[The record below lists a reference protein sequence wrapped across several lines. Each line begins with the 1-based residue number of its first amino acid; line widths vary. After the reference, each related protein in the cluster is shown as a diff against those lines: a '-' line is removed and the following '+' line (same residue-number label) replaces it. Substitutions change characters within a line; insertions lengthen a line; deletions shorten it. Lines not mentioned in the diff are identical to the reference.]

1 MHIDT
6 QTQRVLDLARQMG
19 MLRPTNLQ
27 DIDIPRVV
35 LTRLTASGQLEK
47 VGRGLY
53 RLTDAPISEQE
64 SLVTIAVKVPQAV
77 FCLLT
82 ALQIHELTTQLPRQ
96 IWIAM
101 PQGSHTPKID
111 YPPVKMVQFAGEA
124 FSKGIEVIQADRV
137 ALRVY
142 GVAKVAMLFNLWYD
156 MPHRPTRGFLL
167 ELLRCINRGNDP
179 APDTT
184 FDQRP
189 RNECLHLHPT
199 RWRWNLVG
207 DGLAGQ
213 DALVVLNCWVTD
225 TNDTPWR
232 SNTSTI
238 FEKSAKLRVS
248 RLIL

>member
-6 QTQRVLDLARQMG
+6 QTQRVLDLVRQMG
-19 MLRPTNLQ
+19 TLRSTNLQ

-53 RLTDAPISEQE
+53 RLPDAPISEQE

-111 YPPVKMVQFAGEA
+111 YPPVKMVQFTGEA
-124 FSKGIEVIQADRV
+124 FSEGVEVIQADRV

-142 GVAKVAMLFNLWYD
+142 GVAKTVADCFK
-156 MPHRPTRGFLL
+156 HRNK
-167 ELLRCINRGNDP
+167 I
-179 APDTT
+179 
-184 FDQRP
+184 
-189 RNECLHLHPT
+189 
-199 RWRWNLVG
+199 
-207 DGLAGQ
+207 GLDVAIEALK
-213 DALVVLNCWVTD
+213 DALAQKKASA
-225 TNDTPWR
+225 NDLWR
-232 SNTSTI
+232 
-238 FEKSAKLRVS
+238 FAKICRVANVMRPYLETLGQGS
-248 RLIL
+248 